1 MTTDRQRISGTRQLM
16 LVTLWVGA
24 LLASALILH
33 AWDQDRLGEAQDR
46 FESAVADYEFALS
59 DIDYAQEAT
68 TTVQE
73 AYSLWGDDPDVI
85 DWIFRGG
92 DSLEDAQG
100 AGRKCSKRLYG
111 QENVLTGFAVPGI
124 QHRLEDA
131 EAALI
136 GGDMAECARQLTAA
150 ERHLDRLATPD
161 YLPEMAAAAA
171 RAVEEL
177 QEAVLL
183 MTGG

>member
-16 LVTLWVGA
+16 LVTLWIGA

-59 DIDYAQEAT
+59 DIDYAEQAVP
-68 TTVQE
+68 TVQQ
-73 AYSLWGDDPDVI
+73 AYSIWGDDDAVLQ
-85 DWIFRGG
+85 WIWDGG
-92 DSLEDAQG
+92 DSLDDAQG
-100 AGRKCSKRLYG
+100 AGRKCSIRLYG
-111 QENVLTGFAVPGI
+111 QTNPLTGFSTPGI
-124 QHRLEDA
+124 QHRLEMA

-161 YLPEMAAAAA
+161 YLPEMAAAAS

-177 QEAVLL
+177 QEAVNL
-183 MTGG
+183 MTGP